1 MARKGA
7 RFDFDESGTRS
18 KGFDLAVQHLN
29 TMEKKTSRCWP
40 GYTPVP
46 GKKRNEQGSCRPKAK
61 SKLRAT
67 EQSFRK
73 KRERQLD
80 EWEEQHPGKRRSA
93 AQHLRKP
100 TKGKAAKTGATKRRR
115 STASK

>member
-1 MARKGA
+1 LTKVEPAAKA
-7 RFDFDESGTRS
+7 SISLFSISTP
-18 KGFDLAVQHLN
+18 
-29 TMEKKTSRCWP
+29 MENKTSRCWP

-93 AQHLRKP
+93 GQHLRKP
-100 TKGKAAKTGATKRRR
+100 TKRKAAKTGATKRRR